1 MPERLKKTLQK
12 VRHFPCKSPAFLIIL
27 CICYEGKLRML
38 TNTDPLPWH
47 YLTLLFIAA
56 ILLFFDRGLTIKAC
70 IFLLIA
76 NMAMRDNYPF
86 SHYPMYASFSD
97 HTYYV
102 FVAGKDDQP
111 LPLEDVTNG
120 IRTGKLKKPYNSDIG
135 KKRKQLGKRR
145 TRDLTAEERREAGK
159 RALAQVYRNCSPT
172 AKARLEKLAPIKLFH
187 VDIYMKEST
196 VDERPPEFIAEIDL
210 PPK

>member
-1 MPERLKKTLQK
+1 MPERLKKALQK
-12 VRHFPCKSPAFLIIL
+12 VRRFPCKSPVFLIIL

-111 LPLEDVTNG
+111 LPLKKVTSIG
-120 IRTGKLKKPYNSDIG
+120 IRTSKLKKSYNRDIDR
-135 KKRKQLGKRR
+135 KRKELGKR
-145 TRDLTAEERREAGK
+145 TRHLTVEERREAGEQ
-159 RALAQVYRNCSPT
+159 ALAQIYRNCDQASR
-172 AKARLEKLAPIKLFH
+172 KQLEKLAPIKLFH
-187 VDIYMKEST
+187 VDIYMKEKT
-196 VDERPPEFIAEIDL
+196 VD
-210 PPK
+210 